1 MYFLVV
7 HVLLKCVFFVFF
19 KILQALSSQRERE
32 GGTAAVENRALAGT
46 IAEVV
51 IGALA

>member
-1 MYFLVV
+1 M
-7 HVLLKCVFFVFF
+7 KCVFFVFL
-19 KILQALSSQRERE
+19 KIMQALSSQIEKE